1 MFEFRMNLATHR
13 EKIPEIRQTLESI
26 GRMIRTRP
34 GCRRYSFYVR
44 TRENRAMMVQ
54 LWDGRSEFNA
64 YVRTRE
70 HRVLLGAI
78 ETLCTECTV
87 QFRGH
92 PLNVIQSPN
101 TTRARA

>member
-1 MFEFRMNLATHR
+1 MFEFRMSLAIHR
-13 EKIPEIRQTLESI
+13 EKIAEVRQTLESI

-34 GCRRYSFYVR
+34 GCKRYSFYVR

-54 LWDGRSEFNA
+54 LWDGRNEFKA
-64 YVRTRE
+64 YVRSRE

-78 ETLCTECTV
+78 ATLCSECTV

-92 PLNVIQSPN
+92 PLNVIHSQN
-101 TTRARA
+101 TTRAGA